1 MKKNIILFA
10 SLLFMAYLTGCF
22 IEVSFNIAEWQESI
36 RIGVALIGII
46 IASIVTAANIE
57 VDNY

>member
-57 VDNY
+57 ADNY